1 MLKWYKKLYIGDNA
15 KKKAKATVRK
25 LNQGRLVLS
34 FYVITLASNEK
45 NLLDFFPASQLKQKA
60 FRSSCP
66 MIVGLAEDY
75 EEAMQLVQNI
85 IKETYESQGNTDV
98 RTYLTNRLEE
108 EDDDGAGER

>member
-45 NLLDFFPASQLKQKA
+45 NLLDFFPQA
-60 FRSSCP
+60 
-66 MIVGLAEDY
+66 V
-75 EEAMQLVQNI
+75 
-85 IKETYESQGNTDV
+85 
-98 RTYLTNRLEE
+98 
-108 EDDDGAGER
+108 

>member
-66 MIVGLAEDY
+66 MIEDY
-75 EEAMQLVQNI
+75 EEAMQLVQKI
-85 IKETYESQGNTDV
+85 IEETYDSQGNTDV
-98 RTYLTNRLEE
+98 RTYLKNRLE